1 MSVVEVAAET
11 LPPLAAAQ
19 LTVTPSTG
27 LPLSVEIRTDS
38 GSERTV
44 PTMPD

>member
-11 LPPLAAAQ
+11 LPPFAAAQ

-27 LPLSVEIRTDS
+27 LPLSVETLTDS

-44 PTMPD
+44 PTMAD